1 MVNCIWNDQA
11 KNSLCGTRD
20 WPGGDECCVL
30 SVDDVL
36 YGCEMTLVSC
46 PDCLAEGEK
55 VRREGGIPT
64 PPPKPFEE
72 HLEDV
77 LVEIND
83 MMTGRH
89 AKYGP
94 GNIAE
99 FGPLGILVRMSDKF
113 SRLKN
118 GQENHDDETIENT
131 LDDVIGYALIWKLWL
146 RKEWPGSE

>member
-1 MVNCIWNDQA
+1 MSEAHNHGYD
-11 KNSLCGTRD
+11 
-20 WPGGDECCVL
+20 PGCLEHKVAGGVL
-30 SVDDVL
+30 
-36 YGCEMTLVSC
+36 G
-46 PDCLAEGEK
+46 DCLLMSMETLPQPGS
-55 VRREGGIPT
+55 
-64 PPPKPFEE
+64 PFED
-72 HLEDV
+72 HLENV
-77 LVEIND
+77 LLEIND
-83 MMTGRH
+83 MMVGRH

-118 GQENHDDETIENT
+118 GQENHDDETVENT